1 MSSESLPLST
11 PEFTGHI
18 ERFIT
23 DSTPRK
29 LTTPKA
35 PKGAPNVLLILLDD
49 VGFGSFAGV
58 GGPVPT
64 PGLDK
69 IIEQGLLYNQ
79 FHTTALCSPTR
90 ASLLTGRNHHLSL
103 IHI

>member
-1 MSSESLPLST
+1 MPNESLPLST
-11 PEFTGHI
+11 PEFTGQI
-18 ERFIT
+18 ERLIT
-23 DSTPRK
+23 DSTPRR
-29 LTTPKA
+29 LVSTKA
-35 PKGAPNVLLILLDD
+35 PKDAPNVLLILLDD

-79 FHTTALCSPTR
+79 FHTTAPELQC
-90 ASLLTGRNHHLSL
+90 
-103 IHI
+103 

>member
-49 VGFGSFAGV
+49 VG
-58 GGPVPT
+58 
-64 PGLDK
+64 
-69 IIEQGLLYNQ
+69 
-79 FHTTALCSPTR
+79 
-90 ASLLTGRNHHLSL
+90 LSL
-103 IHI
+103 IHISEPTRPY